1 MQYMRNQF
9 YAPLFLV
16 ACVIAMAM
24 PQSQPHFFFSSAH
37 ASGARALQ
45 PVSYADAVEHA
56 APAVVNVFASRVPG
70 QRFAPHS
77 NAPSR
82 MRFDRNRHQENRG
95 SGVILD
101 AKGHVVTSSHVVR
114 GADSIEVVLHN
125 GERLQA
131 TMVGSDPDSDVAV
144 LQIDL
149 SDRSVKAG
157 QLPVITLG
165 ESSGLRVGD
174 VVLAI
179 GNPFGVGQT
188 VTMGIISATGR
199 SHLGI
204 SKYENFIQ
212 TDASINPGNSGGA
225 LIDAQGKLV
234 AINAAIFSHDGES
247 HGVGFAIPVDMVRG
261 IVQQLLDS
269 GRVSHGWLGIGGENM
284 TAVLADSY
292 GLKTDI
298 RGVLITQVY
307 NKGAAGEAGLRPGDV
322 ITRIDETPINS
333 SFDIV
338 NTVASKA
345 VGSDVRIQGWRGSVP
360 LDLPVTLQER
370 GGGSGVRSE

>member
-9 YAPLFLV
+9 HASLFLV
-16 ACVIAMAM
+16 AFVTLVAM
-24 PQSQPHFFFSSAH
+24 PQSPLHFLFSDAH
-37 ASGARALQ
+37 ASGTHVSG
-45 PVSYADAVEHA
+45 PVSYADAVERV
-56 APAVVNVFASRVPG
+56 APAVVNVFAGRVSER
-70 QRFAPHS
+70 QFVPHS

-82 MRFDRNRHQENRG
+82 MRFDRHLHEENHG
-95 SGVILD
+95 SGVIVD
-101 AKGHVVTSSHVVR
+101 AKGYVVTSSHVVQ
-114 GADSIEVVLHN
+114 GADSIEVVLHS

-131 TMVGSDPDSDVAV
+131 TIIGSDPDSDVAV
-144 LQIDL
+144 LQVNL
-149 SDRSVKAG
+149 SDRSVKAAP
-157 QLPVITLG
+157 LPVSTLG

-225 LIDAQGKLV
+225 LIDAKGELI
-234 AINAAIFSHDGES
+234 AINAAIFSRDRGS
-247 HGVGFAIPVDMVRG
+247 HGVGFAIPVDMVKG
-261 IVQQLLDS
+261 IVRQLLDS
-269 GRVSHGWLGIGGENM
+269 GSASHGWLGIGGENM
-284 TAVLADSY
+284 TAVLANSF
-292 GLKTDI
+292 GLRTDL

-307 NKGAAGEAGLRPGDV
+307 SKGAAGEAGLRPGDV

-360 LDLPVTLQER
+360 LDLLVRLQER
-370 GGGSGVRSE
+370 RKASSEE

>member
-9 YAPLFLV
+9 HASLFLV
-16 ACVIAMAM
+16 AFVTLVAM
-24 PQSQPHFFFSSAH
+24 PQSPLHFLFSDAH
-37 ASGARALQ
+37 ASGTHVSG
-45 PVSYADAVEHA
+45 PVSYADAVERV
-56 APAVVNVFASRVPG
+56 APAVVNVFAGRVSER
-70 QRFAPHS
+70 QFVPHS

-82 MRFDRNRHQENRG
+82 MRFDRHLHEENHG
-95 SGVILD
+95 SGVIVD
-101 AKGHVVTSSHVVR
+101 AKGYVVTSSHVVQ
-114 GADSIEVVLHN
+114 GADSIEVVLHS

-131 TMVGSDPDSDVAV
+131 TIIGSDPDSDVAV
-144 LQIDL
+144 LQVNL
-149 SDRSVKAG
+149 SDRSVKAAP
-157 QLPVITLG
+157 LPVSTLG

-225 LIDAQGKLV
+225 LIDAKGELI
-234 AINAAIFSHDGES
+234 AINAAIFSRDRGS
-247 HGVGFAIPVDMVRG
+247 HGVGFAIPVDMVKG
-261 IVQQLLDS
+261 IVRQLLDS
-269 GRVSHGWLGIGGENM
+269 GSASHGWLGIGGENM
-284 TAVLADSY
+284 TAVLANSF
-292 GLKTDI
+292 GLRTNL

-307 NKGAAGEAGLRPGDV
+307 SKGAAGEAGLRPGDV

-360 LDLPVTLQER
+360 LDLLVRLQER
-370 GGGSGVRSE
+370 RKASSEE

>member
-9 YAPLFLV
+9 HASLFLA
-16 ACVIAMAM
+16 ACVAAAAMQ
-24 PQSQPHFFFSSAH
+24 QSPPHFFFSSAH
-37 ASGARALQ
+37 ASGAKVLQ
-45 PVSYADAVEHA
+45 PVSYADAVERA
-56 APAVVNVFASRVPG
+56 APAVVNVFAGRVSER
-70 QRFAPHS
+70 QFAPYS
-77 NAPSR
+77 NAPPR
-82 MRFDRNRHQENRG
+82 MRFDRNRYEQNRG

-101 AKGHVVTSSHVVR
+101 AKGHVVTSSHVVQ
-114 GADSIEVVLHN
+114 GADSIEVVLHS

-234 AINAAIFSHDGES
+234 AINAAIFSRDGES
-247 HGVGFAIPVDMVRG
+247 HGIGFAIPVDMVKG
-261 IVQQLLDS
+261 IVRQLLDS
-269 GRVSHGWLGIGGENM
+269 GSVSHGWLGIGGENM
-284 TAVLADSY
+284 TAVLANSF
-292 GLKTDI
+292 GLRTDL

-307 NKGAAGEAGLRPGDV
+307 SKGAAAEAGLRPGDV
-322 ITRIDETPINS
+322 ISRIDGTPINS

-345 VGSDVRIQGWRGSVP
+345 VGSDIRIQGWRGSAP
-360 LDLPVTLQER
+360 LDLLVRLQER
-370 GGGSGVRSE
+370 RKATSEE

>member
-1 MQYMRNQF
+1 
-9 YAPLFLV
+9 
-16 ACVIAMAM
+16 
-24 PQSQPHFFFSSAH
+24 
-37 ASGARALQ
+37 
-45 PVSYADAVEHA
+45 
-56 APAVVNVFASRVPG
+56 
-70 QRFAPHS
+70 
-77 NAPSR
+77 
-82 MRFDRNRHQENRG
+82 
-95 SGVILD
+95 
-101 AKGHVVTSSHVVR
+101 
-114 GADSIEVVLHN
+114 IEVVLHN

-131 TMVGSDPDSDVAV
+131 SIVGSDPDSDVAV

-225 LIDAQGKLV
+225 LIDAQGKLI
-234 AINAAIFSHDGES
+234 AINAAIFSHDRGS

-284 TAVLADSY
+284 TAVLADSF
-292 GLKTDI
+292 GLKSDM

-307 NKGAAGEAGLRPGDV
+307 NKGAAAEAGLRPGDV

-345 VGSDVRIQGWRGSVP
+345 VGSDVRIQGWRGSAP
-360 LDLPVTLQER
+360 LDLSVKLQER
-370 GGGSGVRSE
+370 VVSSE

>member
-9 YAPLFLV
+9 HASLFLV
-16 ACVIAMAM
+16 AFVTLVAM
-24 PQSQPHFFFSSAH
+24 PQSPLHFLFSDAH
-37 ASGARALQ
+37 ASGTHVSG
-45 PVSYADAVEHA
+45 PVSYADAVERV
-56 APAVVNVFASRVPG
+56 APAVVNVFAGRVSER
-70 QRFAPHS
+70 QFVPHS

-82 MRFDRNRHQENRG
+82 MRFDRHLHEENHG
-95 SGVILD
+95 SGVIVD
-101 AKGHVVTSSHVVR
+101 AKGYVVTSSHVVQ
-114 GADSIEVVLHN
+114 GADSIEVVLHS

-131 TMVGSDPDSDVAV
+131 TIIGSDPDSDVAV
-144 LQIDL
+144 LQVNL
-149 SDRSVKAG
+149 SGRSVKAAP
-157 QLPVITLG
+157 LPVSTLG

-225 LIDAQGKLV
+225 LIDAKGELI
-234 AINAAIFSHDGES
+234 AINAAIFSRDRGS
-247 HGVGFAIPVDMVRG
+247 HGVGFAIPVDMVKG
-261 IVQQLLDS
+261 IVRQLLDS
-269 GRVSHGWLGIGGENM
+269 GSASHGWLGIGGENM
-284 TAVLADSY
+284 TAVLANSF
-292 GLKTDI
+292 GLRTDL

-307 NKGAAGEAGLRPGDV
+307 SKGAAGEAGLRPGDV

-360 LDLPVTLQER
+360 LDLLVRLQER
-370 GGGSGVRSE
+370 RKVSSEE

>member
-9 YAPLFLV
+9 HASLFLV
-16 ACVIAMAM
+16 AFVTLVAM
-24 PQSQPHFFFSSAH
+24 PQSPLHFLFSDAH
-37 ASGARALQ
+37 ASGAHVSG
-45 PVSYADAVEHA
+45 PVSYADAVERV
-56 APAVVNVFASRVPG
+56 APAVVNVFAGRVSER
-70 QRFAPHS
+70 QFVPHS

-82 MRFDRNRHQENRG
+82 MRFDRHLHEENHG
-95 SGVILD
+95 SGVIVD
-101 AKGHVVTSSHVVR
+101 AKGYVVTSSHVVQ
-114 GADSIEVVLHN
+114 GADSIEVVLHS

-131 TMVGSDPDSDVAV
+131 TIIGSDPDSDVAV
-144 LQIDL
+144 LQVNL
-149 SDRSVKAG
+149 SDRSVKAAP
-157 QLPVITLG
+157 LPVSTLG

-225 LIDAQGKLV
+225 LIDAKGELI
-234 AINAAIFSHDGES
+234 AINAAIFSRDRGS
-247 HGVGFAIPVDMVRG
+247 HGVGFAIPVDMVKG
-261 IVQQLLDS
+261 IVRQLLDS
-269 GRVSHGWLGIGGENM
+269 GSASHGWLGIGGENM
-284 TAVLADSY
+284 TAVLANSF
-292 GLKTDI
+292 GLRTDL

-307 NKGAAGEAGLRPGDV
+307 SKGAAGEAGLRPGDV

-360 LDLPVTLQER
+360 LDLLVRLQER
-370 GGGSGVRSE
+370 RKASSEE

>member
-9 YAPLFLV
+9 YASLFLA
-16 ACVIAMAM
+16 ACVAAVAM
-24 PQSQPHFFFSSAH
+24 PQSPPHFFFSSAH
-37 ASGARALQ
+37 ASGAKVLQ
-45 PVSYADAVEHA
+45 PVSYADAVERA
-56 APAVVNVFASRVPG
+56 APAVVNVFAGKVSGR
-70 QRFAPHS
+70 QFAPYS

-82 MRFDRNRHQENRG
+82 MRFDHHRHQENRG

-101 AKGHVVTSSHVVR
+101 ATGHVVTSSHVVQ
-114 GADSIEVVLHN
+114 GADSIEVVLHS

-131 TMVGSDPDSDVAV
+131 TMVGFDTDSDVAV

-234 AINAAIFSHDGES
+234 AINAAIFSRDGES
-247 HGVGFAIPVDMVRG
+247 HGIGFAIPVDMVKG
-261 IVQQLLDS
+261 IVRQLLDS
-269 GRVSHGWLGIGGENM
+269 GSVSHGWLGIGGENM
-284 TAVLADSY
+284 TAVLANSF
-292 GLKTDI
+292 GLRTDL

-307 NKGAAGEAGLRPGDV
+307 SKGAAGEAGLRPGDV

-345 VGSDVRIQGWRGSVP
+345 VGSDVRILGWRGSAP
-360 LDLPVTLQER
+360 LDLLVRLQER
-370 GGGSGVRSE
+370 GKARSEE